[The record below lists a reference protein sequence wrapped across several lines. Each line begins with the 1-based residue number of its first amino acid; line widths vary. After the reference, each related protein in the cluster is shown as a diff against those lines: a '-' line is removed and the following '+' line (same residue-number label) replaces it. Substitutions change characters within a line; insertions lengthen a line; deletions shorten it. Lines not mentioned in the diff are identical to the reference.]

1 MKNITLLSLIYI
13 TISSPANAY
22 LDPGTGSLVTSIIIG
37 AVATAIYIFKDF
49 FYGLKN
55 RKNKKN
61 K

>member
-1 MKNITLLSLIYI
+1 MVTKIIKI
-13 TISSPANAY
+13 GDKIIIANAY